1 MKFYE
6 FGEREK
12 PVILLLPGTSCHW
25 RLNFEKHIPLLQES
39 FYVVVV
45 SYDGFDENEDVIFP
59 DMITETNKIEDYI
72 KKQFD
77 GKIFAAY
84 GCSLGGSFVSL
95 LVERKNIHIEH
106 AIIGSSDM
114 DQAGPILAKFETF
127 IIGKILLP
135 MIHDGKI
142 PKFIQKKINKSPEDK
157 GKYMSAFMEVFTND
171 GKGMPFVKKESICNQ
186 FYSDLVTEVGDHIE
200 VQGTTIHVFYATKM
214 GKEYEKKYLKHFKK
228 PDICRQNYEHEEF
241 FFVHPKEWYGE
252 VKRVCGL

>member
-25 RLNFEKHIPLLQES
+25 QRNFEKHISLLQES

-45 SYDGFDENEDVIFP
+45 SYDGFDETEDVIFP
-59 DMITETNKIEDYI
+59 DMLTETKKIEEYI
-72 KKQFD
+72 QSQF
-77 GKIFAAY
+77 GSRIFASY

-95 LVERKNIHIEH
+95 LVGRKNIHIDH

-114 DQAGPILAKFETF
+114 DQAGPLCAKFETF
-127 IIGKILLP
+127 MIGKILPP
-135 MIHDGKI
+135 MIQNGKI
-142 PKFIQKKINKSPEDK
+142 PKILQMKINKAPEEK
-157 GKYMSAFMEVFTND
+157 RKYMNAILEVFTNG
-171 GKGMPFVKKESICNQ
+171 GKGMPFVKKDSICNQ
-186 FYSDLVTEVGDHIE
+186 FYSDLITEVGDNIE
-200 VQGTTIHVFYATKM
+200 AQGTIIHIFYATKM
-214 GKEYEKKYLKHFKK
+214 GKEYEKKYMKHFKN

-241 FFVHPKEWYGE
+241 FFLHPKEWYEE